1 MKEKHKKS
9 IDLCW
14 ATRDALHAL
23 MLNLYA
29 VIFWSD
35 CRQHIIEI
43 SHYSYVHHISTMTT
57 FICCMCRSNAQ
68 KDP

>member
-43 SHYSYVHHISTMTT
+43 SHYSYVGTSLINYDHFYLLYVS
-57 FICCMCRSNAQ
+57 
-68 KDP
+68 K